1 MSTEAEPR
9 VLREVVLSQLATG
22 ESRAY
27 KMWLPPLTDP
37 TPVNELV
44 ERDYQRRPLRFG
56 LGIMDEPRRHRQ
68 EVWGVDVSAA
78 GGNIAVGGA
87 PQTGKS
93 TFLQTLVVSAA
104 ATHTPRQVQF
114 YCVDLGGGGLMY
126 LEDLPHVGGVA
137 TCAEPTASTVS
148 WPRSK
153 PSCVLV
159 SRCSSSTASARS
171 RRTARCATIRTTRHR
186 KTRSATSSW

>member
-1 MSTEAEPR
+1 
-9 VLREVVLSQLATG
+9 
-22 ESRAY
+22 
-27 KMWLPPLTDP
+27 LPPLTDP

-44 ERDYQRRPLRFG
+44 ERDQRAPLRFG

-93 TFLQTLVVSAA
+93 TFLQTLMLSAA

-114 YCVDLGGGGLMY
+114 YCIDLGRAKPRPI
-126 LEDLPHVGGVA
+126 DSIPA
-137 TCAEPTASTVS
+137 T
-148 WPRSK
+148 
-153 PSCVLV
+153 
-159 SRCSSSTASARS
+159 
-171 RRTARCATIRTTRHR
+171 
-186 KTRSATSSW
+186 